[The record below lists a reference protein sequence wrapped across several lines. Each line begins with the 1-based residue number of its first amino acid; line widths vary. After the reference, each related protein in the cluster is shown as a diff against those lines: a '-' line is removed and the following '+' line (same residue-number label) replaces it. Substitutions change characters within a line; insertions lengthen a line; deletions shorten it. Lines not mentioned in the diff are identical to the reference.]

1 MSDEEQTLRVR
12 LVGRDGRRRYDPASK
27 ARLVSACLEPGVSI
41 SGMALAHGINA
52 NVLRKWVKDA
62 REACLSPAPVRSAF
76 IPVVAADCGLP
87 VGPRS
92 LDMAV
97 AGGEDEAAS
106 LERPA
111 GLSGSSKIRALL
123 PNGVKLSLECGD
135 VDALTAIIGA
145 LGRVQVVACSD

>member
-27 ARLVSACLEPGVSI
+27 ARLVAACLEPGVSI

-52 NVLRKWVKDA
+52 NVLRKWVKDS
-62 REACLSPAPVRSAF
+62 REAGLSAAPVRSAF
-76 IPVVAADCGLP
+76 IPVIAADCGKP
-87 VGPRS
+87 VGARS

-97 AGGEDEAAS
+97 AGGEDQAAS
-106 LERPA
+106 VERTA
-111 GLSGSSKIRALL
+111 VLQGSSKIRALL

-145 LGRVQVVACSD
+145 LGRVQAVPCSD